1 MSPITENGTP
11 ERVLIVIMGVCG
23 TGKSTL
29 GSALATSL
37 GFPYVEGDDLHPR
50 SNVEKMA
57 SGTPLTDADREPW
70 LALVRRT
77 AEDMTAQKQNE
88 VEKKDGRGVSGKTGV
103 VISCSA
109 LKKYYREILRGN
121 PSPSLFSSGNEL
133 STSNADTLS
142 TYFVFIKGSRS
153 ILVERMEKR
162 PGHFMK
168 AGMLDSQLGT
178 LESPE
183 GEDGVVVVS
192 MEDSTE
198 EQVRQAI
205 EALRRG

>member
-1 MSPITENGTP
+1 
-11 ERVLIVIMGVCG
+11 
-23 TGKSTL
+23 
-29 GSALATSL
+29 
-37 GFPYVEGDDLHPR
+37 VEGDDLHPQ

-77 AEDMTAQKQNE
+77 AEDMTAPKQNG
-88 VEKKDGRGVSGKTGV
+88 VEKKDGPQVSGKTGV

-121 PSPSLFSSGNEL
+121 PSPSLFSAGHEL

-153 ILVERMEKR
+153 ILLERMEKR

-192 MEDSTE
+192 VEDSTE

-205 EALRRG
+205 EALRRVVGVSRLQVILVRREKTC

>member
-1 MSPITENGTP
+1 
-11 ERVLIVIMGVCG
+11 
-23 TGKSTL
+23 
-29 GSALATSL
+29 
-37 GFPYVEGDDLHPR
+37 
-50 SNVEKMA
+50 MA
-57 SGTPLTDADREPW
+57 NGTPLTDADREPW

-77 AEDMTAQKQNE
+77 AEDVTAQKHNG
-88 VEKKDGRGVSGKTGV
+88 VERKDGRKSGKTGV

-121 PSPSLFSSGNEL
+121 PSPSSEPKL

-153 ILVERMEKR
+153 ILLERMEKR

-168 AGMLDSQLGT
+168 AGMLDSQLRT

-192 MEDSTE
+192 VEDSTE
-198 EQVRQAI
+198 EQVRQAS
-205 EALRRG
+205 EALRSIVGVPKL

>member
-1 MSPITENGTP
+1 
-11 ERVLIVIMGVCG
+11 
-23 TGKSTL
+23 
-29 GSALATSL
+29 
-37 GFPYVEGDDLHPR
+37 
-50 SNVEKMA
+50 MA

-77 AEDMTAQKQNE
+77 AEDVTAQKQNG
-88 VEKKDGRGVSGKTGV
+88 VERKDGRKSGKTGV

-121 PSPSLFSSGNEL
+121 PSPSLSSEPKL

-142 TYFVFIKGSRS
+142 TYFVFINGSRS
-153 ILVERMEKR
+153 ILLERMEKR

-168 AGMLDSQLGT
+168 AGMLDSQLRT

-192 MEDSTE
+192 VEDSTE
-198 EQVRQAI
+198 EQVRQAS
-205 EALRRG
+205 EGLRSVVGVPKL

>member
-1 MSPITENGTP
+1 
-11 ERVLIVIMGVCG
+11 
-23 TGKSTL
+23 
-29 GSALATSL
+29 
-37 GFPYVEGDDLHPR
+37 
-50 SNVEKMA
+50 MA

-77 AEDMTAQKQNE
+77 AEDVTAQKQNG
-88 VEKKDGRGVSGKTGV
+88 VERKDGQKSGTTGV

-121 PSPSLFSSGNEL
+121 PSPSSESKL
-133 STSNADTLS
+133 STSNADSLS

-153 ILVERMEKR
+153 ILLERMEKR

-168 AGMLDSQLGT
+168 AGMLDSQLRT

-192 MEDSTE
+192 VDDSTE
-198 EQVRQAI
+198 EQVRQAS
-205 EALRRG
+205 EALRSVVGVPKL